1 MKNKMKDTKMD
12 LHAFKL
18 QTVDL
23 IKELLQ
29 FLASGVPFGT
39 NVNDRTWV
47 LIPPPQ
53 DFEHG
58 INSIHGVNK
67 HSYSKTNL
75 IF

>member
-29 FLASGVPFGT
+29 FLASGVPFET
-39 NVNDRTWV
+39 NVNDRT
-47 LIPPPQ
+47 
-53 DFEHG
+53 
-58 INSIHGVNK
+58 
-67 HSYSKTNL
+67 
-75 IF
+75 